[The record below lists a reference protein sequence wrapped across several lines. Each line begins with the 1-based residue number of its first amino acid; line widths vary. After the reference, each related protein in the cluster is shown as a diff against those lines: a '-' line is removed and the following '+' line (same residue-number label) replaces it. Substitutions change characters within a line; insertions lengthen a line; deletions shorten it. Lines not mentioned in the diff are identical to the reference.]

1 MKKKNIEKVFR
12 EKLQDYSQIPDE
24 VVWENI
30 SACLDSK
37 QKKRRILPIW
47 WQLGG
52 AAAVLIIA
60 LFVFLPGTD
69 SEPDVEEV
77 ITNTKSNIRTQEK
90 EPESNPLSDTELT
103 GSVTL
108 DDPDKA
114 IVVSAD
120 KSDGETS
127 KQQADSQGKNV
138 KPGVDV

>member
-30 SACLDSK
+30 SASLDSK

-77 ITNTKSNIRTQEK
+77 ITNTKSNIRTQET

-103 GSVTL
+103 G
-108 DDPDKA
+108 
-114 IVVSAD
+114 
-120 KSDGETS
+120 
-127 KQQADSQGKNV
+127 
-138 KPGVDV
+138 